1 MTKDVF
7 VLTTGGTIA
16 HRSRQDSVAVLD
28 RDPQELVS
36 QIGMNDVNICVRA
49 VFQKGSMDVV
59 PSDWHVI
66 ASAAFEA
73 ITQGA
78 TGVVIL
84 HGTDTLQYTA
94 SALSFLMRG
103 CGVPIVMTGS
113 MIPGGDRDSDALPNL
128 RDAVTVAAHGD
139 FAEVCAVFSADPERT
154 KGLIIRGCRARKVH
168 SCAINAFASI
178 NAPLIGTITDGV
190 ITPTSASVR
199 PRRPS
204 RRHESTL
211 FDTNVTLIKLTPN
224 ITPEML
230 AHFLLGASGV
240 VLEGTGVG
248 HIRTDLQPVIEQY
261 GKPAVLSTQV
271 VYGGERLGTYD
282 VDWNILAI
290 PNIIP
295 AGNMSSETALVKLMW
310 ALGQGGDIRAIMR
323 TDIAGELETTL

>member
-16 HRSRQDSVAVLD
+16 HRSRRDGVAVLNL
-28 RDPQELVS
+28 DPQELVAP
-36 QIGMNDVNICVRA
+36 IGMKDVNISVCA
-49 VFQKGSMDVV
+49 IFQKGSMDVV
-59 PSDWHVI
+59 PSDWYLI
-66 ASAAFEA
+66 ASAASEA
-73 ITQGA
+73 IAQGA

-113 MIPGGDRDSDALPNL
+113 MIPGGDKDSDALSNL

-139 FAEVCAVFSADPERT
+139 FAEVCVVFSDEPERT
-154 KGLIIRGCRARKVH
+154 KGLIIRGCRARKMH
-168 SCAINAFASI
+168 SYAVNAFASI

-190 ITPTSASVR
+190 ITQTLASASVR
-199 PRRPS
+199 PRGPS
-204 RRHESTL
+204 RCRETTP
-211 FDTNVTLIKLTPN
+211 FNTNVTLVKLTPN
-224 ITPEML
+224 MTPEML
-230 AHFLLGASGV
+230 GRFLSGTSGV

-248 HIRTDLQPVIEQY
+248 HIRTDLQSVIKQY
-261 GKPAVLSTQV
+261 GKPAVLGTQA

-282 VDWNILAI
+282 VDWNILGI

-310 ALGQGGDIRAIMR
+310 ALGQGGDVHAIMR
-323 TDIAGELETTL
+323 TDIAGEL